1 MAGSGEPF
9 FMKEYAERARRLFTS
24 HDRRDILQDSPPQK
38 RGWVIAFCVLASC
51 LLWFTFSMRETYT
64 QFFDFP
70 TEVQDVPPGQ
80 ALSELPPRTVRVQVE
95 GEGIQLLR
103 LYYNPPTVVLD
114 ASRDEIDLQV
124 LTAELA
130 GNVRHESVAP
140 ASILI
145 RKEERITRKLP
156 IRPRLRLDLESGFEV
171 VGPIH
176 VSPDSVTISG
186 AASIVNRMNAWPT
199 EPVEQ
204 PTVRDTVRTRVA
216 LSDTL
221 SGLVT
226 IDVPTVAVRAD
237 VLRFTS
243 GSRVIE
249 VRVADEPGGDT
260 FTFEPPT
267 TTVTY
272 NVPISQYDQA
282 QDTDDFYAYVPYHE
296 ILSDTTGNVYPL
308 IEWPDSLLL
317 REVHIFP
324 NAFRYYRNLPGLD

>member
-1 MAGSGEPF
+1 
-9 FMKEYAERARRLFTS
+9 MKEYAERARRLFSS
-24 HDRRDILQDSPPQK
+24 HDRRDILQDSPPRN

-51 LLWFTFSMRETYT
+51 LLWFTFSMRETYS

-70 TEVQDVPPGQ
+70 TEVLAPPPGQ
-80 ALSELPPRTVRVQVE
+80 ALSELPPRTIRVQVE

-114 ASRDEIDLQV
+114 ASKDEIDLQV
-124 LTAELA
+124 LTAEIA

-140 ASILI
+140 ASIVI
-145 RKEERITRKLP
+145 RKEERVTRTVP
-156 IRPRLRLDLESGFEV
+156 IRPRLHLDLESGFEL

-186 AASIVNRMNAWPT
+186 AASIVNRVNAWPT
-199 EPVEQ
+199 RPVER
-204 PTVRDTVRTRVA
+204 PAVRDTVNASSVA

-221 SGLVT
+221 TGLVT
-226 IDVPTVAVRAD
+226 LDVQNVAVRAD

-272 NVPISQYDQA
+272 KVPILQFDRA
-282 QDTDDFYAYVPYHE
+282 EETDDFYAYVPYEE
-296 ILSDTTGNVYPL
+296 ILSDTTGNVYPQVK
-308 IEWPDSLLL
+308 WPDNLLL